1 MMLEKGHKGG
11 KSKRWNR
18 RWVETD
24 WCSEA
29 KLVCKVSRVLFVET
43 LRLKGGECVSDR
55 RSVEKPCTF
64 LFLLFYFSL
73 PFLSPL
79 FSHQGE
85 FGG

>member
-1 MMLEKGHKGG
+1 M
-11 KSKRWNR
+11 
-18 RWVETD
+18 
-24 WCSEA
+24 
-29 KLVCKVSRVLFVET
+29 LFVEN
-43 LRLKGGECVSDR
+43 LRLKGGECVSDM

>member
-29 KLVCKVSRVLFVET
+29 VGVKVGLPGVSCAFCRKFEAQRWRVCF
-43 LRLKGGECVSDR
+43 
-55 RSVEKPCTF
+55 
-64 LFLLFYFSL
+64 
-73 PFLSPL
+73 
-79 FSHQGE
+79 
-85 FGG
+85 